1 MSKLVTRDGVSFV
14 VASASENL
22 AIVIVSVRKDSGM
35 AVLSV
40 AKLSS
45 APLFSLGGED
55 EEEVWYSLV
64 CDVMPRTAL
73 TTAEEGSH
81 ELLFERTFEI
91 C

>member
-45 APLFSLGGED
+45 A
-55 EEEVWYSLV
+55 
-64 CDVMPRTAL
+64 R
-73 TTAEEGSH
+73 
-81 ELLFERTFEI
+81 LL
-91 C
+91 